1 VSLIEGF
8 DGTYGYR
15 RIHADLVD
23 ENTECSPKLV
33 RQIMRQLGL
42 VACQPGPF
50 RVTTATDAHA
60 AAKMPDLVR
69 RDFTVDRPDVKF
81 VGDITYIHTS

>member
-1 VSLIEGF
+1 
-8 DGTYGYR
+8 
-15 RIHADLVD
+15 
-23 ENTECSPKLV
+23 
-33 RQIMRQLGL
+33 MRQLGL